1 MAKASIALSKNFG
14 VLTRRE
20 RFSSCTCSNFYCGLS
35 IEHTST
41 DKALLVMERN
51 SQAMNQ
57 EEYIQ
62 EGVGVMYPASSAD
75 SSVNDW
81 SKDQQMA
88 PETMQCMDI
97 GGSYH
102 RSGFISDKNKADC
115 LEIFKQRKSSH

>member
-1 MAKASIALSKNFG
+1 
-14 VLTRRE
+14 
-20 RFSSCTCSNFYCGLS
+20 
-35 IEHTST
+35 
-41 DKALLVMERN
+41 MERN

-102 RSGFISDKNKADC
+102 RSGFISDKTRLTA
-115 LEIFKQRKSSH
+115 LRSSSKGSRLIDFF